1 MFYATIFSNIVPYN
15 SNIFYLKQVQ
25 YNEYW
30 VRTVDI
36 ESLVLWHQGISGY
49 SAEYEPIRLRLFMG
63 FVWITI
69 SFIAYSQVA
78 LVLLCLA
85 TEE

>member
-1 MFYATIFSNIVPYN
+1 MEKHYITGIYHNYLTHQKLDVLCTIFSNIVLYT

-36 ESLVLWHQGISGY
+36 ENLVL
-49 SAEYEPIRLRLFMG
+49 
-63 FVWITI
+63 
-69 SFIAYSQVA
+69 
-78 LVLLCLA
+78 
-85 TEE
+85 